1 MYWDH
6 ILHYLLYSPSFP
18 FELLSKYSTSDCTI
32 EDAIPPSPPPR
43 HPPPPPVMGCRRAD
57 VHCCCVLKIEMTGT
71 YLDDSVSWNSS
82 PSLAFNILSCQSQ
95 SAPTPHGCVCV
106 CLSVCDIAVPFI
118 VPIVSDGVILL
129 KSEFCLQ
136 NLWLCLLCFSVLCI
150 ISELLIILSFIRVI
164 SNI

>member
-43 HPPPPPVMGCRRAD
+43 HPPPSPVMGCRRAD

>member
-1 MYWDH
+1 MCYCDWQTVRFFREVLFNFSAIFLWNTHIFVYILTFVTIYKPCIHTSKMYWDH

-95 SAPTPHGCVCV
+95 SAPTPMGVCV
-106 CLSVCDIAVPFI
+106 SACLSVI
-118 VPIVSDGVILL
+118 
-129 KSEFCLQ
+129 
-136 NLWLCLLCFSVLCI
+136 
-150 ISELLIILSFIRVI
+150 
-164 SNI
+164 